1 MNEAS
6 TDGSPMVY
14 LIISDLHS
22 NLESLQKFIAISKT
36 IPHDQTV
43 CLGDIVGYNADPNEV
58 VDWVRD
64 NVDVVLAGNH
74 DYAVVGKTDTSY
86 FNPYAYEACMWTR
99 EALTE
104 DHIEY
109 LGSLPNQRE
118 QNGILWVHSS
128 PFEPNEWHYVN
139 NKYDGEENFPHF
151 KAQWCFLGHSHKPV
165 VLEQHPGGAVE
176 AVYGGAVH
184 HWDYTLKPD
193 CRYII
198 NVGSLGQPRDGIP
211 APCFVVFDS
220 DKGSVEFRR
229 FEYDLKSTQEKILAN
244 HLPPFLAE
252 RLSAGF

>member
-1 MNEAS
+1 
-6 TDGSPMVY
+6 MVY

-22 NLESLQKFIAISKT
+22 NLESLNRFIAISKT
-36 IPHDQTV
+36 IPHDQKV
-43 CLGDIVGYNADPNEV
+43 CLGDIVGYNADPNKC
-58 VDWVRD
+58 VDWVRE

-104 DHIEY
+104 DNIEY
-109 LGSLPNQRE
+109 LASLPTQRE

-139 NKYDGEENFPHF
+139 NRYDGEENFPHF
-151 KAQWCFLGHSHKPV
+151 ETQWCFLGHSHKPV

-211 APCFVVFDS
+211 DPCFVVFDS

-229 FEYDLKSTQEKILAN
+229 FQYDLKITQEKIRAN
-244 HLPPFLAE
+244 NLPSFLAE
-252 RLSAGF
+252 RLSVGF

>member
-1 MNEAS
+1 
-6 TDGSPMVY
+6 MVY

-22 NLESLQKFIAISKT
+22 NLESLNQFIAISKT
-36 IPHDQTV
+36 IPHDQKV
-43 CLGDIVGYNADPNEV
+43 CLGDIVGYNADPNEC

-74 DYAVVGKTDTSY
+74 DYAVVGKTDTAN

-104 DHIEY
+104 DNIEY
-109 LGSLPNQRE
+109 LASLPTQRE

-139 NKYDGEENFPHF
+139 NRYDGEENFPHF
-151 KAQWCFLGHSHKPV
+151 ETRWCFLGHSHKPV

-211 APCFVVFDS
+211 DPCFVVFDS

-229 FEYDLKSTQEKILAN
+229 FQYDLKITQEKIRAN
-244 HLPPFLAE
+244 NLPSFLAE
-252 RLSAGF
+252 RLSVGF

>member
-1 MNEAS
+1 
-6 TDGSPMVY
+6 MVH
-14 LIISDLHS
+14 LIFSDLHS
-22 NLESLQKFIAISKT
+22 NLESLNQFIAISKT
-36 IPHDQTV
+36 IPHDQKV
-43 CLGDIVGYNADPNEV
+43 CLGDIVGYNADPNEC

-109 LGSLPNQRE
+109 LGSLPTQRE

-128 PFEPNEWHYVN
+128 PFQPNEWHYVN
-139 NKYDGEENFPHF
+139 NRYDGEENFPHF
-151 KAQWCFLGHSHKPV
+151 EAQWCFLGHSHKPV

-211 APCFVVFDS
+211 DPCFVVFDS

-229 FEYDLKSTQEKILAN
+229 FQYDLKITQEKIRAN
-244 HLPPFLAE
+244 NLPSFLAE

>member
-1 MNEAS
+1 
-6 TDGSPMVY
+6 MVY

-22 NLESLQKFIAISKT
+22 NLESLERFIQISKT
-36 IPHDQTV
+36 IPHDQKV
-43 CLGDIVGYNADPNEV
+43 CLGDIVGYNANPNEC

-104 DHIEY
+104 DNIEY
-109 LGSLPNQRE
+109 LGSLPTQRE

-211 APCFVVFDS
+211 DPCFVVFDS
-220 DKGSVEFRR
+220 DKSSVTFRR
-229 FEYDLKSTQEKILAN
+229 YEYDLKSTQEKIRAN
-244 HLPPFLAE
+244 NLPPFLAE

>member
-22 NLESLQKFIAISKT
+22 NLESLQKFIAISKN
-36 IPHDQTV
+36 IPHDQKV

-128 PFEPNEWHYVN
+128 PFEPNQWHYVN